1 MSKEACTA
9 RTGQNTQWTAPGRE
23 EVRSEQ
29 RMGNCKSSAPG
40 LSMSLEDAGTTTL
53 LQRISR
59 CRDQRQFE
67 AACHGDTR
75 AERRFGEASELRTFH
90 PYACMTLAMI
100 ISEGRAGRCAGE
112 RTTRCTAR
120 VCSERFFVL
129 TICRQMA

>member
-1 MSKEACTA
+1 
-9 RTGQNTQWTAPGRE
+9 
-23 EVRSEQ
+23 
-29 RMGNCKSSAPG
+29 MGNCKSSAPG
-40 LSMSLEDAGTTTL
+40 LSMSLVDAGTTTL

-59 CRDQRQFE
+59 CRDERQFE